1 MYAELAVWGPV
12 AGSLLEQLA
21 YLVTVIAG
29 CFAAAAA
36 AAADEMFVLASEEL
50 STMTDMEEL
59 EQGR

>member
-1 MYAELAVWGPV
+1 MMGPKRCT
-12 AGSLLEQLA
+12 AWWSDRG
-21 YLVTVIAG
+21 
-29 CFAAAAA
+29 AAASTAA

>member
-1 MYAELAVWGPV
+1 MYAELPVWGPV

-21 YLVTVIAG
+21 YLVTVVAD
-29 CFAAAAA
+29 CFAAA